1 MATELPR
8 SPSEAIRH
16 ELVALRSEWYWFL
29 LLGILLIVGGT
40 IAIGYSM
47 LATEVAVKLFGILL
61 VIGGAAQIVSA
72 FWAGRWSGFLLALLA
87 GILYVVI
94 GGMMVAQP
102 VAAAAALTLL
112 IGSFFL
118 VGGIFRIV
126 ASMSL
131 RLNHWGWLLLNGVVT
146 AILGLLVLAEWP
158 LDALWVIGLFIG
170 IDMLFNG
177 WAWVMLSL
185 GLRSLP
191 KATA

>member
-16 ELVALRSEWYWFL
+16 ELASMRNEWYWFL
-29 LLGILLIVGGT
+29 LLGILLIIGGT
-40 IAIGYSM
+40 IAISYSA
-47 LATEVAVKLFGILL
+47 LASAVAVTLFGILL
-61 VIGGAAQIVSA
+61 VVAGGAQIVSA
-72 FWAGRWSGFLLALLA
+72 FWAGRWSGFLMALLA
-87 GILYVVI
+87 GILSVVV

-102 VAAAAALTLL
+102 VAAEAAITLL

-118 VGGIFRIV
+118 VGGLFRIA

-131 RLNHWGWLLLNGVVT
+131 RLHHWGWLLLNGLVT
-146 AILGLLVLAEWP
+146 ALLGLLVLAKWP
-158 LDALWVIGLFIG
+158 IDALWIIGLFIG

-177 WAWVMLSL
+177 WAWVMLSF